1 MKFFDAFRIAL
12 HNLWQNKSR
21 TILTIIIV
29 LVVSALI
36 MAMCLIGTNFIS
48 NNERMLKM
56 MLDTDG
62 STYYI
67 SGTYDEGGSSHSDS
81 YRNPTLAQAIAA
93 REIAHEHRDA
103 VDYAG
108 YTLAAYGGRP
118 GIRSVVIES
127 DPFGNA
133 VGNNPNDVVLLT
145 DFAFAMPEPYIVG
158 VTEGRGWNAA
168 DNESHNIWLSSDTML
183 GFGRQGLDYRIG
195 DTLPLTFTEYE
206 ERYNE
211 RVLVS
216 TETIGYTIAGIF
228 DKTESENSWSRNPDA
243 YIAAAPIEALYAGSE
258 KEIIIGEI
266 TAGFYRAPD
275 AYDYSK
281 AVSAFKAYV
290 GAVNKTI
297 GPGYDWEGKATEL
310 FGNDFLDESEMLRLM
325 GMLILGVLLI
335 LAFLILLLSIGS
347 VANTIIISVDKN
359 RKFIGLMKAMGLKN
373 KGVKSIVYKEALVT
387 IFLGVALAVCLVL
400 CLGGP
405 METLLDFI
413 FGSMAYGLEFSVRF
427 TLSPWVPVGT
437 AIAFFLMAILF
448 SRGSLNRMGKAD
460 VITIISEVA

>member
-118 GIRSVVIES
+118 GTRSVVIES

-145 DFAFAMPEPYIVG
+145 DFAFAMPEPHVAG
-158 VTEGRGWNAA
+158 LTEGRGWNAA

-195 DTLPLTFTEYE
+195 DMLSLTFTEYE
-206 ERYNE
+206 EQYGDRE
-211 RVLVS
+211 VVS
-216 TETIGYTIAGIF
+216 SETIDYTIAGIF
-228 DKTESENSWSRNPDA
+228 DKTESEYSWSSAPDA
-243 YIAAAPIEALYAGSE
+243 YIAAAPAEALFAGSAE
-258 KEIIIGEI
+258 DILIGDL

-290 GAVNKTI
+290 GAVNRTI
-297 GPGYDWEGKATEL
+297 GPGYDWYGKETEL

-325 GMLILGVLLI
+325 GMLILGVLII

-413 FGSMAYGLEFSVRF
+413 FGSMAYGYEFSVRF

-460 VITIISEVA
+460 VITVISEVA

>member
-67 SGTYDEGGSSHSDS
+67 SGTYGPEGGQNRS
-81 YRNPTLAQAIAA
+81 YRNPTLAQAIVA
-93 REIAHEHRDA
+93 RETAHEHRDA
-103 VDYAG
+103 VDYIG
-108 YTLAAYGGRP
+108 YKFSPYLGEDGDRAVG
-118 GIRSVVIES
+118 IES
-127 DPFGNA
+127 DALRNA
-133 VGNNPNDVVLLT
+133 VGHEPDEVVLLT
-145 DFAFAMPEPYIVG
+145 DFAFAMPEPHVAG

-206 ERYNE
+206 MRYRDRE
-211 RVLVS
+211 AVS
-216 TETIGYTIAGIF
+216 SETIEYTIAGIF
-228 DKTESENSWSRNPDA
+228 DKTESESSWHYSDA
-243 YIAAAPIEALYAGSE
+243 YIAAAPAEALFAGSTE
-258 KEIIIGEI
+258 DILIGDL

-290 GAVNKTI
+290 GAVNRTI
-297 GPGYDWEGKATEL
+297 GPGYDWEGKETEL

-325 GMLILGVLLI
+325 GMLILGVLII

-387 IFLGVALAVCLVL
+387 IFLGVALAVCLVV

-413 FGSMAYGLEFSVRF
+413 FGSMAYGLDFSVRF

-460 VITIISEVA
+460 VITVISEVA